1 MILIDINE
9 CAINNG
15 GCEHVCTNYV
25 GNYTCSCNSGYALL
39 HKKFCS
45 GIIKIIINDN
55 NTFLK
60 DINECSVNNGDCQQT
75 CHNTAGSYY
84 CQCSTGYT
92 LDHNNCTG
100 DYKQ

>member
-9 CAINNG
+9 CTINNG

-55 NTFLK
+55 DTFLK
-60 DINECSVNNGDCQQT
+60 ISMNVVSIMENVNRHVTILLEAITVSVALGI
-75 CHNTAGSYY
+75 
-84 CQCSTGYT
+84 
-92 LDHNNCTG
+92 L
-100 DYKQ
+100 